1 VVSSA
6 DSARGC
12 IALTE
17 ARRLATWVGEGRRV
31 TPKGFLRPADV
42 PAAAEA
48 MGISVPV
55 KVRRATDV
63 VALRRPWQIGL
74 AVGFLQIVH
83 GHARIGPTLTGW
95 PDLDDDTVR
104 ERWLTGLALA
114 YAAISPDTDEPV
126 GATVARVVLAALAAD
141 PTASFTD
148 LSRPVREALSSAHAE
163 AAITYL
169 RSWRTKTDPLA
180 AAMDPL
186 IDFGAAVHSR
196 GRVTITPLGHW
207 ALETLRARAPRP
219 ISTDLTATELLA
231 RLTQIDEEEQW
242 YAAQAWLASRAPLPA
257 SRDLLAAAATATPA
271 QRIAAVEL
279 VHALGPRA
287 DAAWG
292 EAAAL
297 PNLAAHVRL
306 ARDDLDEKA
315 ADWLAVEYAA
325 AALPDHGP
333 DEVLARLDDR
343 FTGIG
348 RDFRPEIV
356 ERTAHPAAAELTAA
370 VTTFLASGTTPTSAQ
385 AYQLK
390 ISLDRMRPPVWRRVL
405 LPATATLA
413 ELHAVIQVAME
424 WDENHLHAFTVGRR
438 SYGDL
443 NFDGDYDDEE
453 QLRLTRAFASNSTI
467 SYRYDFGDCWDHS
480 IQREHVLDLVDGATY
495 PVCVA
500 GRGDAPVEDWTDG
513 PQSTPLDRDEINRR
527 LARLDAATDPAD

>member
-17 ARRLATWVGEGRRV
+17 ARRLATWVGDGRRV
-31 TPKGFLRPADV
+31 TPKGFLRPTDV

-48 MGISVPV
+48 LGISVPV
-55 KVRRATDV
+55 KIRRATDV
-63 VALRRPWQIGL
+63 VALRRPWRIGM
-74 AVGFLQIVH
+74 AVGFLQIVD
-83 GHARIGPTLTGW
+83 GHARMGPTLAAW

-148 LSRPVREALSSAHAE
+148 LSRPAREALSFAHPD
-163 AAITYL
+163 AAITFL
-169 RSWRTKTDPLA
+169 LSWRTKTDPLA
-180 AAMDPL
+180 AAVDPL

-219 ISTDLTATELLA
+219 ISTDLAATELLA
-231 RLTQIDEEEQW
+231 RLTQIDEDEQW
-242 YAAQAWLASRAPLPA
+242 YAAQTWLAGRAPLPA

-271 QRIAAVEL
+271 QRLAAVEL

-343 FTGIG
+343 FT
-348 RDFRPEIV
+348 V
-356 ERTAHPAAAELTAA
+356 SAA
-370 VTTFLASGTTPTSAQ
+370 TS
-385 AYQLK
+385 
-390 ISLDRMRPPVWRRVL
+390 
-405 LPATATLA
+405 
-413 ELHAVIQVAME
+413 
-424 WDENHLHAFTVGRR
+424 GRR
-438 SYGDL
+438 SSNGPP
-443 NFDGDYDDEE
+443 
-453 QLRLTRAFASNSTI
+453 TRPPPS
-467 SYRYDFGDCWDHS
+467 
-480 IQREHVLDLVDGATY
+480 
-495 PVCVA
+495 
-500 GRGDAPVEDWTDG
+500 
-513 PQSTPLDRDEINRR
+513 
-527 LARLDAATDPAD
+527 